1 MIPSTSFREHL
12 WSRPDGKVHRPRHAG
27 KSRDLQRLDQNS
39 LAASRFRSLEIHR
52 NTSPRRVAL
61 APVVNHISCLQPRHF
76 RDAEPAVERYQQRDC
91 STVATKEAHHF
102 CERICNVQVHGSVR
116 RGREK
121 SVPAS
126 DAAARYCQLLERRVE
141 MLKAVYRVSAVA
153 LSCAPRSRSLGVLEV
168 NVMSQPVVGVVLRI
182 KVLATLLYIGK
193 KLNHRWT
200 VPCRRCLAIDRGRE
214 KRTPKLRRP
223 RVLCLPDS
231 GGCVT
236 TLTAAAAPNNWHA
249 QTRARDKRP
258 AAGLVG
264 HVPVRRDPPADKL
277 EALRD
282 RLSIED
288 PFETHDSP
296 NPNRRHDVARSLASQ
311 KGKAARLVAEWK
323 RARAIIAER
332 QPGQVARLFERA

>member
-1 MIPSTSFREHL
+1 MRSQQSKDTNNST
-12 WSRPDGKVHRPRHAG
+12 
-27 KSRDLQRLDQNS
+27 
-39 LAASRFRSLEIHR
+39 AA
-52 NTSPRRVAL
+52 P
-61 APVVNHISCLQPRHF
+61 
-76 RDAEPAVERYQQRDC
+76 
-91 STVATKEAHHF
+91 ATKEAHHC
-102 CERICNVQVHGSVR
+102 CERMRNVQVHGSVR

-182 KVLATLLYIGK
+182 KVLATLLYVGK

-200 VPCRRCLAIDRGRE
+200 VPGRRCLAIDRGRE

-223 RVLCLPDS
+223 RVLCFPDS

-249 QTRARDKRP
+249 QTRARDGRP

-264 HVPVRRDPPADKL
+264 RCTRW
-277 EALRD
+277 
-282 RLSIED
+282 I
-288 PFETHDSP
+288 
-296 NPNRRHDVARSLASQ
+296 RSGPS
-311 KGKAARLVAEWK
+311 GSTGR
-323 RARAIIAER
+323 
-332 QPGQVARLFERA
+332 